1 MSHSRQE
8 NIMDRWS
15 KITEFFACGLLVLP
29 TTLGIGL
36 DSFEVFGI
44 TLGIMQLLL
53 IGTTCGAPT
62 VPMHES
68 GAEEHKRR
76 RP

>member
-1 MSHSRQE
+1 
-8 NIMDRWS
+8 MDRWS

-53 IGTTCGAPT
+53 IGATCGAPT
-62 VPMHES
+62 VPMHENS
-68 GAEEHKRR
+68 ADDSDRR
-76 RP
+76 RR